1 MAKPASPP
9 KPPAKNTRKYPR
21 YELFA
26 TVELSRGEE
35 TLVLPARN
43 ISLGGLYVAA
53 DGNDLSAIK
62 AGDTVKVTL
71 FDAIDEG
78 HPHVRGQAQVVRHEG
93 EAGLALTWS
102 STDPIVTRKLASLL
116 ERLNPI

>member
-1 MAKPASPP
+1 MAKHN
-9 KPPAKNTRKYPR
+9 PPAPPARGQARRHPR

-26 TVELSRGEE
+26 SVEVHHGEA

-43 ISLGGLYVAA
+43 ISLGGLYLAA
-53 DGNDLSAIK
+53 DGNDLSVLTM
-62 AGDTVKVTL
+62 GDVVEVML

-78 HPHVRGQAQVVRHEG
+78 KPTVRADAMVVRLDVDG
-93 EAGLALTWS
+93 VAITWA
-102 STDPIVTRKLASLL
+102 STDPVVAHKLASLL